1 MMMRKLF
8 SCTGVCC
15 AVCAALTLAV
25 AQEEQQKADDNNN
38 AASAAVEPQPD
49 GSKLFHPLV
58 IVSRIRGACEV
69 INPDIGSIVPAV
81 NGKAYPLG
89 TVVRTGVD
97 GSAVLSFSS
106 RDTASMQ
113 PGTEVVI
120 DRGEGDGAD
129 VETRVLRLVTGQ
141 VSFDLRD
148 NMPEGA
154 FTIETANAVCQ
165 NVAGRGEYQVS
176 QEGENDVFQAA
187 TITGA
192 TRIVGPHYRI
202 PALRAANTV
211 NIMTEPNRSLSR
223 LTSVSG
229 DFIIVL
235 DKGGEDP
242 VEYGMSPKAVVK
254 IWREN
259 APVGGRT
266 IVATLVVSPAG
277 LAQHRFAY
285 AEGRTDLATGELV
298 TPKEE
303 EEVDLP
309 VLLSDKS
316 KTAEAGQ
323 GDAAEGAAEE
333 KTAEEK

>member
-1 MMMRKLF
+1 MMTRKLF
-8 SCTGVCC
+8 SRAGVCC

-25 AQEEQQKADDNNN
+25 AQEQQQADAVN
-38 AASAAVEPQPD
+38 AAGAAEPQPD
-49 GSKLFHPLV
+49 DSKLFHPLV
-58 IVSRIRGACEV
+58 IVSRVRGLCEV
-69 INPDIGSIVPAV
+69 INPDVGSFVPAV

-89 TVVRTGVD
+89 TVVRTGAD
-97 GSAVLSFSS
+97 GSAVLSFSA
-106 RDTASMQ
+106 RDTASLL
-113 PGTEVVI
+113 PGTEVVV
-120 DRGEGDGAD
+120 DRGEGDAA
-129 VETRVLRLVTGQ
+129 VEARVLRLMAGQ
-141 VSFDLRD
+141 MAFDLRD

-165 NVAGRGEYQVS
+165 NVAGRGEYQIS
-176 QEGENDVFQAA
+176 KDGDNDVFQAA

-192 TRIVGPHYRI
+192 ARIVGPHYHI

-229 DFIIVL
+229 DFVIVL
-235 DKGGEDP
+235 EKGIEDP

-303 EEVDLP
+303 EEIDLP
-309 VLLSDKS
+309 VLLSDKA
-316 KTAEAGQ
+316 KTEAAADQ
-323 GDAAEGAAEE
+323 GGAAEGASEVKPADE
-333 KTAEEK
+333 K